1 MQEFQ
6 NIDMTDEIFLSGNK
20 GEWSEFYVFLKALG
34 DGRIY
39 GADGNIKRKPDV
51 YLDVNRVLRHD
62 DGKELVFVR
71 VPERE
76 LVQVLKN
83 GNEYTSVVIPT
94 IVDQYRRLFLE
105 ILRGKNSFSIPET
118 EKFMRSIGCTTIKA
132 PSNDKTDITIEIH
145 EPKTGMDL
153 MQGFSIKS
161 MLGHPSTLV
170 NASGSTNFVY
180 YLDGGMTEEIAEKA
194 NGYRNSDS
202 KTKVIDMLTYL
213 KNQGISLRFVDTD
226 KRTLY
231 NNLTLVDSSMPEL
244 VGEMLVLYYRDGISK
259 ISEQIDRLN
268 KKNPLNFR
276 NPDEVPYYEY
286 KIKKLLVSYALGM
299 QSATPWMGVEDA
311 NGGYIIVKED
321 GDVLCYH
328 IFDRGSF
335 EDYLVRNTKFDT
347 PSIDRHGFAYV
358 YRENGEYRLKLNM
371 QIRFT

>member
-1 MQEFQ
+1 MDGESH
-6 NIDMTDEIFLSGNK
+6 ISGNK
-20 GEWSEFYVFLKALG
+20 GEWSELYVLLKALG

-39 GADGNIKRKPDV
+39 GADGNVKRKPDV
-51 YLDVNRVLRHD
+51 YLDVNRVIRHD
-62 DGKELVFVR
+62 DGRNLVFVR

-76 LVQVLKN
+76 LVQVLRD
-83 GNEYTSVVIPT
+83 GEEFTTVVIPA
-94 IVDQYRRLFLE
+94 IIEQYGRLFMA
-105 ILRGKNSFSIPET
+105 IRSGKNSFAIPDT
-118 EKFMRSIGCTTIKA
+118 EKFMRSIGCTTLKA
-132 PSNDKTDITIEIH
+132 PSDDKTDITIEIH

-153 MQGFSIKS
+153 IQGFSIKS
-161 MLGHPSTLV
+161 MLGNPSTLV

-180 YLDGGMTEEIAEKA
+180 SLDGGMTESIVEKA
-194 NGYRNSDS
+194 NEYRNGES

-213 KNQGISLRFVDTD
+213 KNQGITLRFADTD
-226 KRTLY
+226 KRTLF
-231 NNLTLVDSSMPEL
+231 NNLTLIDSSMPEL
-244 VGEMLVLYYRDGISK
+244 VGEMLILYYQEGIAK
-259 ISEQIDRLN
+259 ISDQIDRLN
-268 KKNPLNFR
+268 RKNPLKFR

-299 QSATPWMGVEDA
+299 QSAKPWLGTEDA
-311 NGGYIIVKED
+311 NGGYIIVRED

-347 PSIDRHGFAYV
+347 PSVNRHGFAEV